1 MSNAFRLVANVT
13 AIAGASAMLGCYALY
28 ASGARINTTESIPVG
43 LYWTAKQPIEKG
55 AYVMFCPPRRA
66 LFDEAMERG
75 YIGSGFCDG
84 GYGYM
89 MKRVLAAKGDT
100 VTSDARGVFVNGVQV
115 PHSIPLAVDDAG
127 RPLPKFGVA
136 ALHLSQNELLLM
148 SDVCDASFDGRYFG
162 PIERRQIKWVVR
174 PVFTW

>member
-1 MSNAFRLVANVT
+1 MSDTFKRVANVT
-13 AIAGASAMLGCYALY
+13 AIGGSAALAVCYVLY

-55 AYVMFCPPRRA
+55 SYVMFCPPRRA

-75 YIGSGFCDG
+75 YIGAGFCDG

-89 MKRVLAAKGDT
+89 MKRVLAAKGDS
-100 VTSDARGVFVNGVQV
+100 VTSNTHGVFVNGVQV
-115 PHSIPLAVDDAG
+115 PHSVPLVADDAG
-127 RPLPKFGVA
+127 RPLPRFGVA
-136 ALHLSQNELLLM
+136 ERRLSKNELLLM

-162 PIERRQIKWVVR
+162 PVERTQIKWVVR
-174 PVFTW
+174 PVLTW